1 MVNAYYYDGV
11 TFTMDFLYYEVEKK
25 NYNLVTDVNGWLY
38 YYYLIIR
45 KEIYNPE
52 LLGEIIY
59 IIDNWRDDLIKSIY

>member
-1 MVNAYYYDGV
+1 MVNAYYYDDV
-11 TFTMDFLYYEVEKK
+11 TFTLDFLYYEVKKK
-25 NYNLVTDVNGWLY
+25 NYNLVKDVNGWLY

-59 IIDNWRDDLIKSIY
+59 IIDNWRDDLIKSID